1 MIQMNIYFL
10 TTKTYSKNIYFS
22 HQGDFQSFSGCIIVF
37 VCMFALFIS
46 LPKPRSPDQ
55 EKL

>member
-1 MIQMNIYFL
+1 MNIYFL

-22 HQGDFQSFSGCIIVF
+22 HQGDFQSFSVCIIVF